1 MYFSCKKKSLE
12 DNQIIT
18 GCKEGNKICQKAL
31 WDKYSKK
38 LFAVSSRYL
47 QNSEDA
53 EDSLIESFVKIY
65 NSIGKFRGESSIE
78 TWMRRIVVN
87 QSINKIRARK
97 SVYETDVEG
106 INPVPFDDSQFEN
119 MDVQQILKLV
129 QELPDGF
136 RTVFN
141 MYAIDGYSHKEI
153 ADSLGIQEGTSR
165 SQFAKARMSLAKSL
179 NKLAS
184 FQKIN
189 ENDIR
194 ID

>member
-1 MYFSCKKKSLE
+1 ME
-12 DNQIIT
+12 DEKIIA
-18 GCKEGNKICQKAL
+18 GCKAGDRISQKAL

-53 EDSLIESFVKIY
+53 EDALIESFVKIY
-65 NSIGKFRGESSIE
+65 NSIGKFRGDSSIE

-97 SVYETDVEG
+97 SIYETDVDG
-106 INPVPFDDSQFEN
+106 INPVPFDDSQFED
-119 MDVQQILKLV
+119 MDVRQILKLV

-153 ADSLGIQEGTSR
+153 AESLGIHEGTSR
-165 SQFAKARMSLAKSL
+165 SQFAKARRSLAQSL
-179 NKLAS
+179 NKLRN

-189 ENDIR
+189 EDDIR